1 MTRQTSSTRQTLR
14 ALLAQG
20 LVLACLIVQIPPEQ
34 VLRVI
39 DGDTFILMTFDVPP
53 ETRVRVLGVDTPE
66 RGEPGYAEAGAFTR
80 QWLARGPFTV
90 TTCERDSL
98 LRRLGT
104 VERNGVGLHTE
115 LLGAGHGVPRA
126 HR

>member
-1 MTRQTSSTRQTLR
+1 MRR
-14 ALLAQG
+14 
-20 LVLACLIVQIPPEQ
+20 LVLFLTLACLIVQIPPEQ

-53 ETRVRVLGVDTPE
+53 ETRIRVLGVDTPE

-80 QWLARGPFTV
+80 AWLAQGPFTV

-98 LRRLGT
+98 LRRLAWI
-104 VERNGVGLHTE
+104 ERGSNGLHTA
-115 LLGAGHGVPRA
+115 LIDSGHGVVRTG
-126 HR
+126 R